1 MKRVV
6 DYIKHYDGVMSK
18 DTTNKIVDYYYQNA
32 PWKKSSFSV
41 SEGLSPESSKK
52 VLMNE
57 YWIKKGDMYRE
68 DLKNTFY
75 DMVSQYIKVFTKIIP
90 ENFSQYRL
98 NHYPEGGFMK
108 NHIDNI
114 HHSHGQQF
122 GYPHITAL
130 LFLNDDYEGGEIV
143 LADGLYTAPKKAG
156 SGIVFP
162 SNFMFPHEVKKVTK
176 GHRYSIMTWIV

>member
-1 MKRVV
+1 MESVV

-143 LADGLYTAPKKAG
+143 LADGLYTAPKKQ
-156 SGIVFP
+156 VQ
-162 SNFMFPHEVKKVTK
+162 V
-176 GHRYSIMTWIV
+176 